1 MYSNAFAHITKYVL
15 IHMCTVGE
23 REGEGVG
30 GRSGKSQTE
39 RERDREARRDRQTD
53 RKQKREREKLSKTI
67 TQSTHPQ
74 KTQLKKSTMQRH
86 THKKG
91 PQQILHFP
99 FNVAHKQPFLR
110 PESLDLDGHQCVD
123 SERHSSCRVSVSTV
137 HSNLHRRHY

>member
-30 GRSGKSQTE
+30 GGGVARARQREKETE
-39 RERDREARRDRQTD
+39 RQGDRQTD

-86 THKKG
+86 TKKG
-91 PQQILHFP
+91 PQQILHIP